1 MSRNLRFYLL
11 HKRMDAIMV
20 NVNKIKYLAKV
31 KGLKLGKLASDF
43 GEDSTYFSKVKSG
56 LRRMDDNRI
65 QYAAEYLGTTFE
77 YLTDQSDDPFPPT
90 PFSSDPTSFRRIPVF
105 SFDRFRERCVAK
117 GITVGYAESRLNL
130 EQGAIDTAEGNG
142 NVPGDDLVKEMA
154 ILLDT
159 TPEYL
164 LCLTDDPRVP
174 LDDKTGV
181 KIKVFGE
188 VAAGIP
194 IQQIDNFDPD
204 DANSWE
210 EINRKTARSG
220 IYFALR
226 IKGQSMYPEIKDG
239 AVVIVRKQDD
249 VESGELAVVAING
262 DTATCKKVV
271 KDENGIYLMPINPAF
286 PPQFFS
292 SEQIQELPVRILG
305 KVVEARNKY

>member
-1 MSRNLRFYLL
+1 
-11 HKRMDAIMV
+11 MV
-20 NVNKIKYLAKV
+20 NVNKIKFLAKV

-65 QYAAEYLGTTFE
+65 QYAAKYLGTTYE
-77 YLTDQSDDPFPPT
+77 YLTDQTDEPDPPNPFP
-90 PFSSDPTSFRRIPVF
+90 SDSTAWRRLPVF
-105 SFDRFRERCVAK
+105 SFDRFRDRCVAK

-130 EQGAIDTAEGNG
+130 EQGAIDTAMKNG
-142 NVPGDDLVKEMA
+142 NTPGDRLVSEMA

-164 LCLTDDPRVP
+164 LSLTDDPRIP
-174 LDDKTGV
+174 LDDRTGV

-210 EINRKTARSG
+210 EIDRKTAQNG
-220 IYFALR
+220 TYFALR
-226 IKGQSMYPEIKDG
+226 IKGESMMPEIKDG
-239 AVVIVRKQDD
+239 AVVIVRKQDTA
-249 VESGELAVVAING
+249 ESGDLAVVAING
-262 DTATCKKVV
+262 NTATCKKVIFN
-271 KDENGIYLMPINPAF
+271 DNGIYLMPINPAF
-286 PPQFFS
+286 PPQFFTA
-292 SEQIQELPVRILG
+292 EQIKKLPVRILG
-305 KVVEARNKY
+305 VVEEARNKYK